1 MASRAAG
8 SREPAFCLSFA
19 KRMAVTKNLPEN
31 ARGCVSQ
38 LAVTPYRSAAQLAG
52 PG

>member
-8 SREPAFCLSFA
+8 SRELAFCLSFA
-19 KRMAVTKNLPEN
+19 KRMSVTKNLPEK
-31 ARGCVSQ
+31 ARDSVSQ
-38 LAVTPYRSAAQLAG
+38 RAVTPYRSAAQLAG